1 MLLTANAIE
10 ILLCMKYKF
19 IEKIVYGKNLCPHV
33 FVDALRWVIHTFL
46 NQANTNIFIKTFSVF
61 AITFEQ

>member
-1 MLLTANAIE
+1 MLLTANATE

-33 FVDALRWVIHTFL
+33 FVDALR
-46 NQANTNIFIKTFSVF
+46 
-61 AITFEQ
+61 